1 MSGMTLDTKPSDK
14 ELAPQ
19 DYEEI
24 RETESRATL
33 WVRWIVLASIAVFVL
48 LPIVTLMVWS
58 FAFRWNFPN
67 LLPTEWGARAWIY
80 AADDSSRVLEALW
93 NSLKIGALV
102 TLMAIIVGMPA
113 SRALGQH
120 DFRGKGL
127 VEWLLLMPIIV
138 PALVATM
145 GIHQIFIRLGLTGT
159 VFGVALVHLIPAIP
173 YFVLV
178 MASVFANYGTA
189 LEETARTLGANKFYV
204 FWYVTLPAISTGLLV
219 ASMFTFLI
227 SWGQYVTTLLIG
239 GGSIV
244 TLPLVLFPFLSGA
257 SHANAAAISLV
268 FVAPA
273 VIVLIFTSGQLSRDS
288 SVMGGFGKI

>member
-1 MSGMTLDTKPSDK
+1 MTLDTKP
-14 ELAPQ
+14 P
-19 DYEEI
+19 
-24 RETESRATL
+24 ETPAESRSYVDPAEAPSTATR
-33 WVRWIVLASIAVFVL
+33 WARWIAVTSIIVVIVL
-48 LPIVTLMVWS
+48 PMGTLIVWS

-67 LLPTEWGARAWIY
+67 LLPTEWGTRAWIY
-80 AADDSSRVLEALW
+80 VADDSSRVFEGLW
-93 NSLKIGALV
+93 NSLKIGVLV
-102 TLMAIIVGMPA
+102 TLMSIVVGLPA

-120 DFRGKGL
+120 DFRGKSV

-138 PALVATM
+138 PSLVAAM
-145 GIHQIFIRLGLTGT
+145 GIHQIFIRLRLTGT
-159 VFGVALVHLIPAIP
+159 LFGVALVHLIPAIP

-189 LEETARTLGANKFYV
+189 LEDTARTLGAGKIRV
-204 FWYVTLPAISTGLLV
+204 FRYVTLPAISSGLLV

-239 GGSIV
+239 GGTFI

-257 SHANAAAISLV
+257 NHATAAAISLV

-273 VIVLIFTSGQLSRDS
+273 IVVLVITSRQLSRES
-288 SVMGGFGKI
+288 TVMGGFGKL

>member
-1 MSGMTLDTKPSDK
+1 MTTDTQKQEQESPPSEFVATPD
-14 ELAPQ
+14 A
-19 DYEEI
+19 
-24 RETESRATL
+24 ESPTTL
-33 WVRWIVLASIAVFVL
+33 WVRRFAVSSIVVFVG
-48 LPIVTLMVWS
+48 LPMVTLMVWS

-67 LLPTEWGARAWIY
+67 LLPTEWGTRAWAY
-80 AADDSSRVLEALW
+80 VADDSSRVVEGLW
-93 NSLKIGALV
+93 NSTKLGILV
-102 TLMAIIVGMPA
+102 TLMAIVVGLPA

-120 DFRGKGL
+120 EFKGKS
-127 VEWLLLMPIIV
+127 VIEWLLMMPIIV

-145 GIHQIFIRLGLTGT
+145 GIHQIFIRLRLTET
-159 VFGVALVHLIPAIP
+159 LFGVALVHLIPAIP

-189 LEETARTLGANKFYV
+189 LEETARTLGANRYHV
-204 FWYVTLPAISTGLLV
+204 FRYVTLPAISSGLVV

-239 GGSIV
+239 GGSFV
-244 TLPLVLFPFLSGA
+244 TLPLVLFPFLSGGN
-257 SHANAAAISLV
+257 HANAAAISLV

-273 VIVLIFTSGQLSRDS
+273 VIALVMTSRQLSRDS

>member
-1 MSGMTLDTKPSDK
+1 MTVDTKEPAGPAAESQEYVDV
-14 ELAPQ
+14 
-19 DYEEI
+19 
-24 RETESRATL
+24 TERPTVTAK
-33 WVRWIVLASIAVFVL
+33 WVRRLAVASIAVAVG
-48 LPIVTLMVWS
+48 LPMLSLVVWS

-67 LLPTEWGARAWIY
+67 LLPSEWGTQAWAY
-80 AADDSSRVLEALW
+80 VADDSSRVVEGLW
-93 NSLKIGALV
+93 NSTKVAVLV
-102 TLMAIIVGMPA
+102 TLLAIIVGLPA

-120 DFRGKGL
+120 EFKGKSA
-127 VEWLLLMPIIV
+127 VEWVLMMPIIV

-145 GIHQIFIRLGLTGT
+145 GIHQIFIRLRLTET
-159 VFGVALVHLIPAIP
+159 LFGVALVHLIPAIP

-189 LEETARTLGANKFYV
+189 LEETARTLGANKFRV
-204 FWYVTLPAISTGLLV
+204 FRYVTFPAISSGLLV

-239 GGSIV
+239 GGTFV

-257 SHANAAAISLV
+257 NHATAAAISLV

-273 VIVLIFTSGQLSRDS
+273 IIVLVFTSRQLGRES
-288 SVMGGFGKI
+288 SVMGGFGRI

>member
-1 MSGMTLDTKPSDK
+1 MTLDTKPTEAS
-14 ELAPQ
+14 ATPQ
-19 DYEEI
+19 PYVNLID
-24 RETESRATL
+24 RDSAAT
-33 WVRWIVLASIAVFVL
+33 RWIRRIAVTSIVVL
-48 LPIVTLMVWS
+48 IGLPMITLIVWS

-67 LLPTEWGARAWIY
+67 MLPTEWGVKAWSSV
-80 AADDSSRVLEALW
+80 ADDSSRVFEGLW
-93 NSLKIGALV
+93 NSTKVAALV
-102 TLMAIIVGMPA
+102 TLMAIIVGLPA

-120 DFRGKGL
+120 EFRGKSTI
-127 VEWLLLMPIIV
+127 EWLLMMPIIV

-145 GIHQIFIRLGLTGT
+145 GIHQIFIRMRLTET
-159 VFGVALVHLIPAIP
+159 LFGVALVHLIPAIP

-189 LEETARTLGANKFYV
+189 LEETARSLGANKLRV
-204 FWYVTLPAISTGLLV
+204 FRYVTFPAISSGLLV

-239 GGSIV
+239 GGSFV

-257 SHANAAAISLV
+257 NHANAAAISLV

-273 VIVLIFTSGQLSRDS
+273 IVVLIMTSRQLGRDS

>member
-1 MSGMTLDTKPSDK
+1 MTLDTRPPD
-14 ELAPQ
+14 EATAPTE
-19 DYEEI
+19 YEEV
-24 RETESRATL
+24 RSTETRGML
-33 WVRWIVLASIAVFVL
+33 WARWIVLISITIFVL
-48 LPIVTLMVWS
+48 LPIVTLVVWS
-58 FAFRWNFPN
+58 FAFRWNFPA
-67 LLPTEWGARAWIY
+67 LLPTEWGTRAWRY
-80 AADDSSRVLEALW
+80 VADDSSRVFEGLW
-93 NSLKIGALV
+93 NSLKIGGLV
-102 TLMAIIVGMPA
+102 TVMAIIVGLPA
-113 SRALGQH
+113 SRALGQNE
-120 DFRGKGL
+120 FRGKST

-159 VFGVALVHLIPAIP
+159 IFGVALVHLIPAIP

-189 LEETARTLGANKFYV
+189 LEETARSLGANRINV
-204 FWYVTLPAISTGLLV
+204 FRYVTLPAISSGLLV

-257 SHANAAAISLV
+257 NHANAAAISLV

-273 VIVLIFTSGQLSRDS
+273 IIVLILTSRQLSRES

>member
-1 MSGMTLDTKPSDK
+1 MVVDTRSPEIEAKPEPREDIVEPTSLITK
-14 ELAPQ
+14 W
-19 DYEEI
+19 I
-24 RETESRATL
+24 R
-33 WVRWIVLASIAVFVL
+33 WVAITSMVVFVG
-48 LPIVTLMVWS
+48 LPIVTLMIWS

-67 LLPTEWGARAWIY
+67 LFPTEWGTRAWQY
-80 AADDSSRVLEALW
+80 VASDSSRAFEGLW
-93 NSLKIGALV
+93 NSTKLAVLV
-102 TLMAIIVGMPA
+102 TLMAIVVGLPA

-120 DFRGKGL
+120 EFRGKSTI
-127 VEWLLLMPIIV
+127 EWLLMMPIIV

-145 GIHQIFIRLGLTGT
+145 GIHQIFIRLRLTET
-159 VFGVALVHLIPAIP
+159 LFGVALVHLIPAIP

-189 LEETARTLGANKFYV
+189 LEETARSLGANKIQV
-204 FWYVTLPAISTGLLV
+204 FRYVTLPAISSGLLV

-239 GGSIV
+239 GGTFI

-273 VIVLIFTSGQLSRDS
+273 ILVLIMTSRQLGRES

>member
-1 MSGMTLDTKPSDK
+1 MTLDTKPPEEK
-14 ELAPQ
+14 AAPRAFV
-19 DYEEI
+19 DLS
-24 RETESRATL
+24 ESESAGS
-33 WVRWIVLASIAVFVL
+33 RWIRRLAVTSIVVFVG
-48 LPIVTLMVWS
+48 LPMISLFVWS

-67 LLPTEWGARAWIY
+67 MLPSEWGTRAWAY
-80 AADDSSRVLEALW
+80 VADDSSRVFEGLW
-93 NSLKIGALV
+93 NSTKLGVLV
-102 TLMAIIVGMPA
+102 TLMAIIVGLPA

-120 DFRGKGL
+120 EFRGKSL
-127 VEWLLLMPIIV
+127 VEWLLMMPIIV

-145 GIHQIFIRLGLTGT
+145 GIHQIFIRLRLTET
-159 VFGVALVHLIPAIP
+159 LFGVALVHLIPAIP

-189 LEETARTLGANKFYV
+189 LEETARTLGANRYHV
-204 FWYVTLPAISTGLLV
+204 FRYVTLPAISSGLIV

-239 GGSIV
+239 GGSFV
-244 TLPLVLFPFLSGA
+244 TLPLVLFPFLSGGNHA
-257 SHANAAAISLV
+257 SASAISLV

-273 VIVLIFTSGQLSRDS
+273 VIVLIMTSRQLSRDS

>member
-1 MSGMTLDTKPSDK
+1 MTLDTKP
-14 ELAPQ
+14 P
-19 DYEEI
+19 EEKAEP
-24 RETESRATL
+24 RAYVDQTDAESANTR
-33 WVRWIVLASIAVFVL
+33 WVRWIAVTSIAIFVG
-48 LPIVTLMVWS
+48 LPMVTLVVWS

-67 LLPTEWGARAWIY
+67 MLPTEWGNRAWAY
-80 AADDSSRVLEALW
+80 VADDSSRVLEGLW
-93 NSLKIGALV
+93 NSTKLGVLV
-102 TLMAIIVGMPA
+102 TAMAIVVGLPA

-120 DFRGKGL
+120 DFRGKGV
-127 VEWLLLMPIIV
+127 VEWLLMMPIIV

-145 GIHQIFIRLGLTGT
+145 GIHQIFIRLRLTET
-159 VFGVALVHLIPAIP
+159 LVGVALVHLIPAIP

-189 LEETARTLGANKFYV
+189 LEETARSLGANKYRV
-204 FWYVTLPAISTGLLV
+204 FRYVTLPAISSGLIV

-239 GGSIV
+239 GGTFV
-244 TLPLVLFPFLSGA
+244 TLPLVLFPFLSGGNHA
-257 SHANAAAISLV
+257 SAAAISLV

-273 VIVLIFTSGQLSRDS
+273 VLVLILTSRQLSRDS

>member
-1 MSGMTLDTKPSDK
+1 MTLDTKPPEEK
-14 ELAPQ
+14 AAPRAFV
-19 DYEEI
+19 DL
-24 RETESRATL
+24 TESESPGTR
-33 WVRWIVLASIAVFVL
+33 WVRRVAVTSIAVFVG
-48 LPIVTLMVWS
+48 LPIITLVVWS

-67 LLPTEWGARAWIY
+67 MLPTEWGTRAWEY
-80 AADDSSRVLEALW
+80 VADDSSRVVEGLW
-93 NSLKIGALV
+93 NSTKLAVLV
-102 TLMAIIVGMPA
+102 TLMAIVVGLPA

-120 DFRGKGL
+120 EFRGKGL
-127 VEWLLLMPIIV
+127 VEWLLMMPIIV

-145 GIHQIFIRLGLTGT
+145 GIHQIFIRLRLTET
-159 VFGVALVHLIPAIP
+159 LFGVALVHLIPAIP

-189 LEETARTLGANKFYV
+189 LEETARTLGANKYHV
-204 FWYVTLPAISTGLLV
+204 FRYVTLPAISSGLIV

-239 GGSIV
+239 GGSFV
-244 TLPLVLFPFLSGA
+244 TLPLVLFPFLSGGNHA
-257 SHANAAAISLV
+257 SAAAISLV

-273 VIVLIFTSGQLSRDS
+273 VIVLIMTSRQLSRDS

>member
-1 MSGMTLDTKPSDK
+1 MTTETQTQEK
-14 ELAPQ
+14 ELPT
-19 DYEEI
+19 
-24 RETESRATL
+24 TEYVATPDAESSTTRGL
-33 WVRWIVLASIAVFVL
+33 RWLAVSSIVVL
-48 LPIVTLMVWS
+48 VGLPMVTLMVWS
-58 FAFRWNFPN
+58 LAFRWNFPS
-67 LLPTEWGARAWIY
+67 LLPTEWGNQAWAY
-80 AADDSSRVLEALW
+80 VADDSSRVLEGLW
-93 NSLKIGALV
+93 NSTKLGILV
-102 TLMAIIVGMPA
+102 TLMAIIVGLPA

-120 DFRGKGL
+120 EFKGKSL
-127 VEWLLLMPIIV
+127 IEWLLMMPIIV

-145 GIHQIFIRLGLTGT
+145 GIHQIFIRLRLTET
-159 VFGVALVHLIPAIP
+159 LFGVALVHLIPAIP

-189 LEETARTLGANKFYV
+189 LEETARTLGANRYHV
-204 FWYVTLPAISTGLLV
+204 FRYVTLPAISSGLLV

-239 GGSIV
+239 GGTFV

-257 SHANAAAISLV
+257 NHANAAAISLV

-273 VIVLIFTSGQLSRDS
+273 VIALVMTSRQLSRES

>member
-1 MSGMTLDTKPSDK
+1 MTTDTQTQEREKAPSEFVATPDA
-14 ELAPQ
+14 ESSTTRGLRWLAV
-19 DYEEI
+19 
-24 RETESRATL
+24 S
-33 WVRWIVLASIAVFVL
+33 SIIIFVG
-48 LPIVTLMVWS
+48 LPMVTLLVWS

-67 LLPTEWGARAWIY
+67 LLPTEWGTRAWAY
-80 AADDSSRVLEALW
+80 VADDSSRVVEGLW
-93 NSLKIGALV
+93 NSTKLGVLV
-102 TLMAIIVGMPA
+102 TLMAIVVGLPA

-120 DFRGKGL
+120 EFRGKSTI
-127 VEWLLLMPIIV
+127 EWLLMMPIIV

-145 GIHQIFIRLGLTGT
+145 GIHQLFIRLRLTET
-159 VFGVALVHLIPAIP
+159 LFGVALVHLIPAIP

-189 LEETARTLGANKFYV
+189 LEETARTLGANRYHV
-204 FWYVTLPAISTGLLV
+204 FRYVTLPAISSGLVV

-239 GGSIV
+239 GGTFV

-257 SHANAAAISLV
+257 NHANAAAISLV

-273 VIVLIFTSGQLSRDS
+273 VIALVMTSRQLSRDS
-288 SVMGGFGKI
+288 SVMGCFGKI

>member
-1 MSGMTLDTKPSDK
+1 MVVDTRSPQA
-14 ELAPQ
+14 ETAP
-19 DYEEI
+19 
-24 RETESRATL
+24 ESLEDVGEPTPLIAKWTR
-33 WVRWIVLASIAVFVL
+33 WVAITAMVVFVG
-48 LPIVTLMVWS
+48 LPIVTLVVWS

-67 LLPTEWGARAWIY
+67 LLPTEWGNRAWAY
-80 AADDSSRVLEALW
+80 VASDSSRTFEGLW
-93 NSLKIGALV
+93 NSTKLAVLV
-102 TLMAIIVGMPA
+102 TLMAIVVGLPA

-120 DFRGKGL
+120 EFRGKSS
-127 VEWLLLMPIIV
+127 VEWLLMMPIIV

-145 GIHQIFIRLGLTGT
+145 GIHQIFIRLRLTET
-159 VFGVALVHLIPAIP
+159 LFGVALVHLIPAIP

-178 MASVFANYGTA
+178 MASVFANLGTA
-189 LEETARTLGANKFYV
+189 LEETARSLGANKVQV
-204 FWYVTLPAISTGLLV
+204 FRYVTLPAISSGLLV

-239 GGSIV
+239 GGSFI

-273 VIVLIFTSGQLSRDS
+273 IVVLIMTSRQLGRDS

>member
-1 MSGMTLDTKPSDK
+1 MTVDTKPVDPGAAPQEYVDSPDK
-14 ELAPQ
+14 EQAMT
-19 DYEEI
+19 
-24 RETESRATL
+24 R
-33 WVRWIVLASIAVFVL
+33 WVRWIAVTSIFVFVGLPMITL
-48 LPIVTLMVWS
+48 LVWS

-67 LLPTEWGARAWIY
+67 LLPTEWGSEAWSY
-80 AADDSSRVLEALW
+80 VASDSSRVVEGLW
-93 NSLKIGALV
+93 NSTKLAVLV
-102 TLMAIIVGMPA
+102 TAMAIIVGLPA

-120 DFRGKGL
+120 EFRGKAT
-127 VEWLLLMPIIV
+127 VEWLLMMPIIV

-145 GIHQIFIRLGLTGT
+145 GIHQIFIRLRLTET
-159 VFGVALVHLIPAIP
+159 LFGVALVHLIPAIP

-189 LEETARTLGANKFYV
+189 LEETARTLGANKYHV
-204 FWYVTLPAISTGLLV
+204 FRYVTLPAISSGLVV

-239 GGSIV
+239 GGTFV

-257 SHANAAAISLV
+257 NHANAAAISLV

-273 VIVLIFTSGQLSRDS
+273 VIVLIMTSRQLSRDS

>member
-1 MSGMTLDTKPSDK
+1 MTVDTKPADPGAAPQEYVDTPDK
-14 ELAPQ
+14 EQAMT
-19 DYEEI
+19 
-24 RETESRATL
+24 R
-33 WVRWIVLASIAVFVL
+33 WVRWIAVTSIFVFVG
-48 LPIVTLMVWS
+48 LPMITLVVWS

-67 LLPTEWGARAWIY
+67 LLPTEWGSEAWSY
-80 AADDSSRVLEALW
+80 VASDSSRVVEGLW
-93 NSLKIGALV
+93 NSTKLAVLV
-102 TLMAIIVGMPA
+102 TVMAIIVGLPA

-120 DFRGKGL
+120 EFRGKST
-127 VEWLLLMPIIV
+127 VEWLLMMPIIV

-145 GIHQIFIRLGLTGT
+145 GIHQIFIRLRLTET
-159 VFGVALVHLIPAIP
+159 LFGVALVHLIPAIP

-189 LEETARTLGANKFYV
+189 LEETARTLGANKFHV
-204 FWYVTLPAISTGLLV
+204 FRYVTLPAISSGLVV

-239 GGSIV
+239 GGTFV
-244 TLPLVLFPFLSGA
+244 TLPLVLFPFLSGGNH
-257 SHANAAAISLV
+257 SNAAAISLV

-273 VIVLIFTSGQLSRDS
+273 VIVLILTSRQLSRDS

>member
-1 MSGMTLDTKPSDK
+1 MTTDTKPPEEQTATQKFVD
-14 ELAPQ
+14 LA
-19 DYEEI
+19 D
-24 RETESRATL
+24 TESSTTR
-33 WVRWIVLASIAVFVL
+33 WVRRLAVSSIVVL
-48 LPIVTLMVWS
+48 VGLPMVTLLVWS

-67 LLPTEWGARAWIY
+67 LLPTEWGGRAWSY
-80 AADDSSRVLEALW
+80 VADDSSRVFEGLW
-93 NSLKIGALV
+93 NSTKLGVLV
-102 TLMAIIVGMPA
+102 TLMAIVVGLPA

-120 DFRGKGL
+120 EFRGKSTI
-127 VEWLLLMPIIV
+127 EWLLMMPIIV

-145 GIHQIFIRLGLTGT
+145 GIHQIFIRMRLTET
-159 VFGVALVHLIPAIP
+159 LFGVALVHLIPAIP

-189 LEETARTLGANKFYV
+189 LEETARTLGANRYHV
-204 FWYVTLPAISTGLLV
+204 FRYVTLPAISSGLVV

-239 GGSIV
+239 GGTFV
-244 TLPLVLFPFLSGA
+244 TLPLVLFPFLSGGN
-257 SHANAAAISLV
+257 HANAAAISLV

-273 VIVLIFTSGQLSRDS
+273 VLALILTSRQLGRDS

>member
-1 MSGMTLDTKPSDK
+1 MTTDTKPSEAEATPQPYVDLTDK
-14 ELAPQ
+14 DSAGT
-19 DYEEI
+19 
-24 RETESRATL
+24 R
-33 WVRWIVLASIAVFVL
+33 WVRRIAVTSIVVFIG
-48 LPIVTLMVWS
+48 LPMVTLIVWS

-67 LLPTEWGARAWIY
+67 MLPTEWGGKAWAY
-80 AADDSSRVLEALW
+80 VADDSSRVFEGLW
-93 NSLKIGALV
+93 NSTKLAFLV
-102 TLMAIIVGMPA
+102 TLMAIIVGLPA

-120 DFRGKGL
+120 EFRGKSTI
-127 VEWLLLMPIIV
+127 EWLLMMPIIV

-145 GIHQIFIRLGLTGT
+145 GIHQIFIRLRLTET
-159 VFGVALVHLIPAIP
+159 LFGVALVHLIPAIP

-189 LEETARTLGANKFYV
+189 LEETARTLGANKIRV
-204 FWYVTLPAISTGLLV
+204 FRYVTFPAISSGLLV

-239 GGSIV
+239 GGSFV

-257 SHANAAAISLV
+257 NHANAAAISLV

-273 VIVLIFTSGQLSRDS
+273 VIVLIMTSRQLGRDS

>member
-1 MSGMTLDTKPSDK
+1 MTTDTKPQDQKPAPSDFVGNVDPDSATTRGLRW
-14 ELAPQ
+14 LAV
-19 DYEEI
+19 
-24 RETESRATL
+24 SS
-33 WVRWIVLASIAVFVL
+33 IVVFVG
-48 LPIVTLMVWS
+48 LPMVTLFVWS

-67 LLPTEWGARAWIY
+67 LLPTEWGMRAWSY
-80 AADDSSRVLEALW
+80 VANDSSRVFEGLW
-93 NSLKIGALV
+93 NSTKLGVMV
-102 TLMAIIVGMPA
+102 TVMAIIVGLPA

-120 DFRGKGL
+120 EFRGKST
-127 VEWLLLMPIIV
+127 VEWLLMMPIIV

-145 GIHQIFIRLGLTGT
+145 GIHQIFIRLRLTET
-159 VFGVALVHLIPAIP
+159 LFGVALVHLIPAIP

-189 LEETARTLGANKFYV
+189 LEETARTLGANRYHV
-204 FWYVTLPAISTGLLV
+204 FRYVTLPAISSGLVV

-239 GGSIV
+239 GGTFV
-244 TLPLVLFPFLSGA
+244 TLPLVLFPFLSGGNQ
-257 SHANAAAISLV
+257 ANAAAISLV

-273 VIVLIFTSGQLSRDS
+273 VIALVMTSRQLSRDS